1 MTNHNVMLLAAL
13 SAVVAAC
20 ASPSVRSPEPPA
32 AARSA
37 IESTEET
44 YRLRATSLA
53 ENRRWADAAVQWEL
67 LSLLRPESKDYRAE
81 AEAALRRGADAAAA
95 HVRAGEEARK
105 RGNNELATTS
115 FLRALSA
122 DPGNTAAAAGLKAI
136 EVDRTRRA
144 WLERMPRV
152 PYTPLDKPPSDAA
165 ADDPPARK

>member
-1 MTNHNVMLLAAL
+1 MINRNILLPAAL
-13 SAVVAAC
+13 SVVVAAC
-20 ASPSVRSPEPPA
+20 ASPPARTPE
-32 AARSA
+32 ARSST
-37 IESTEET
+37 IESIEET
-44 YRLRATSLA
+44 YRQRAMSLT

-67 LSLLRPESKDYRAE
+67 LSLLRPESKDYRLE
-81 AEAALRRGADAAAA
+81 ADAALRRGTDAAAA

-105 RGNNELATTS
+105 RGNSELATMS

-136 EVDRTRRA
+136 EVDRTRRV

-152 PYTPLDKPPSDAA
+152 PYTPLVQPPSDAT